1 MKRYGLMLS
10 CEEYKEYDD
19 ICYCHSDALLLQE
32 TLVNYCDYGYS
43 NLELIPAYI
52 DDDTTPEQIY
62 KKLSLLID
70 NADSD
75 DIVMFY
81 FAGHGMKIESEGFL
95 ILPNTKKSDIA
106 KTAIELKKLNEIM
119 LNKNFEAW
127 KKIYEDFYG
136 IPLEYTTEVNE
147 ENVNVL

>member
-10 CEEYKEYDD
+10 CEEYKEYDG
-19 ICYCHSDALLLQE
+19 ICYCHS
-32 TLVNYCDYGYS
+32 
-43 NLELIPAYI
+43 
-52 DDDTTPEQIY
+52 
-62 KKLSLLID
+62 

-75 DIVMFY
+75 DTVMFY

-119 LNKNFEAW
+119 LNKKCNCFIILDACHSGLSPRGEQISLFVETLSD
-127 KKIYEDFYG
+127 KR
-136 IPLEYTTEVNE
+136 
-147 ENVNVL
+147 

>member
-1 MKRYGLMLS
+1 MVLG
-10 CEEYKEYDD
+10 
-19 ICYCHSDALLLQE
+19 
-32 TLVNYCDYGYS
+32 
-43 NLELIPAYI
+43 
-52 DDDTTPEQIY
+52 
-62 KKLSLLID
+62 D
-70 NADSD
+70 N
-75 DIVMFY
+75 I
-81 FAGHGMKIESEGFL
+81 FAGHGMKIESECFL

-136 IPLEYTTEVNE
+136 IQLEYTTEVNE